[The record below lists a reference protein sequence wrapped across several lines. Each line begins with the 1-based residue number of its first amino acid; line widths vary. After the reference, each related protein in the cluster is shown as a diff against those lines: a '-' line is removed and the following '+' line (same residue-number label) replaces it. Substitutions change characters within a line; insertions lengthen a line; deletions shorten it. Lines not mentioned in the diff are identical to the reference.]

1 MRMED
6 KDKNLREKAIKAA
19 IEYYEYKHKNKKDFA
34 PGDRIPYAGRVFDDK
49 EITNLI
55 DSSLDFWLTTGRYAE
70 KFEKEFAKFIGVK
83 YCSLVN
89 SGSSANLLAFM
100 AITSPKLG
108 NKRINKGDEVITIAA
123 GFPTTIAPVIQYGA
137 IPVFVDVELPSYN
150 IDCSQL
156 AAALSDKTRAVFIA
170 HTLGN
175 PFDIDKVK
183 AFCDKHNLWL
193 IEDNCD
199 SLGSQYHGRY
209 TGSFGHFATSTFYAL
224 HH

>member
-1 MRMED
+1 MN
-6 KDKNLREKAIKAA
+6 K
-19 IEYYEYKHKNKKDFA
+19 KNKLKQEILNKVKDYYKASQSKSDFI
-34 PGDRIPYAGRVFDDK
+34 PGETRVNYGGRVYDEK
-49 EITNLI
+49 ELVNLV
-55 DSSLDFWLTTGRYAE
+55 DSSLEFWLTSGRYAAE
-70 KFEKEFAKFIGVK
+70 FEKRLADFIGVK
-83 YCSLVN
+83 YCSLTN

-100 AITSPKLG
+100 ALTSYKLG
-108 NKRINKGDEVITIAA
+108 EKRIKRGDEVITVAA
-123 GFPTTIAPVIQYGA
+123 GFPTTVAPIIQYGA

-150 IDCSQL
+150 INCAQL